1 MLEDDPKLAGPVT
14 AYLQQHY
21 VVDTLAGV
29 EEAGDYL
36 DQFNYDVLLLERNI
50 NGIDIGMSM
59 FQKVKAKNIQTGV
72 IVISAYDTIADKI
85 SGLNLGADD
94 YLDKPFDNDELLAR
108 INALARRHQNVALI
122 DLNAMKCDAAI
133 KHLEYKGEAVNLTRK
148 ESDLFFYLLQ
158 KQGTI
163 VSKEELLDALYLN
176 PQNISSNT
184 LDVTVGHIRKKLPVE
199 VIKTV
204 KTRGYMIEK
213 AQKSPVLD
221 HLLFCRQLDCDF
233 SALRCLCRL

>member
-1 MLEDDPKLAGPVT
+1 MRILMLEDDLKLSALVK

-21 VVDTLAGV
+21 VVDALAGV
-29 EEAGDYL
+29 EEAGDYI
-36 DQFNYDVLLLERNI
+36 DQFNYDVILLDRNI
-50 NGIDIGMSM
+50 NGADIGMSLI
-59 FQKVKAKNIQTGV
+59 QKVKEKNSQTGV

-108 INALARRHQNVALI
+108 INALARRNRNGTMPNLNGLVCDMAL
-122 DLNAMKCDAAI
+122 
-133 KHLEYKGEAVNLTRK
+133 KHLEFDGEPVPLTRK

-158 KQGTI
+158 KQGVI

-184 LDVTVGHIRKKLPVE
+184 IDVTIGHIRKKLPAGI
-199 VIKTV
+199 IKTV
-204 KTRGYMIEK
+204 KTRGYIIEQ
-213 AQKSPVLD
+213 A
-221 HLLFCRQLDCDF
+221 
-233 SALRCLCRL
+233 